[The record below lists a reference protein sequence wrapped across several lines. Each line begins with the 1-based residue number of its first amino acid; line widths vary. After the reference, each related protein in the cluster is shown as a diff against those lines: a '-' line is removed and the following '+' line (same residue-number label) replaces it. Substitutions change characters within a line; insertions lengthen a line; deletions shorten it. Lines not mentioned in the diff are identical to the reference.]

1 MILNTIRP
9 VYYHNNIPGT
19 QDLTNPDST
28 LIQHHNVESTL
39 TEKIVCRTG
48 KFYTSRKC
56 VILQNVKQM
65 ISSDG
70 IKYEIEITL
79 LYFKAVGF

>member
-1 MILNTIRP
+1 MVINTIRA

-19 QDLTNPDST
+19 LDLA
-28 LIQHHNVESTL
+28 NVDIVN
-39 TEKIVCRTG
+39 IVCRTD
-48 KFYTSRKC
+48 KVYTSRKC
-56 VILQNVKQM
+56 VLLQNVKQI

-79 LYFKAVGF
+79 LYFKALGFQYKILNR